1 MDELGRTQCFRG
13 RFKEALKLHEDAL
26 RGMKSILPSDHT
38 NIFLALDNLGVVNH
52 RCFRYIESQ
61 ELHAQAIAGLTN
73 TLASTHQNTLMA
85 KENLAMAYL
94 EVGGE
99 FLHSARKLE
108 LGVLEQRRKKMG
120 KENPYS
126 LWAICNLARINSA
139 LGRTDEVE
147 REMRATLP
155 IANRNLGENHFGKLS
170 GKTHIALILV
180 RLQRY
185 EEAEEIFKDVIQ
197 RSR

>member
-13 RFKEALKLHEDAL
+13 RFEEALKLHEDAL

-38 NIFLALDNLGVVNH
+38 NIFLALDNLEVVNH

-126 LWAICNLARINSA
+126 LWP
-139 LGRTDEVE
+139 LG
-147 REMRATLP
+147 
-155 IANRNLGENHFGKLS
+155 H
-170 GKTHIALILV
+170 
-180 RLQRY
+180 LQPCS
-185 EEAEEIFKDVIQ
+185 DQQ
-197 RSR
+197 RSRSHGRSRT